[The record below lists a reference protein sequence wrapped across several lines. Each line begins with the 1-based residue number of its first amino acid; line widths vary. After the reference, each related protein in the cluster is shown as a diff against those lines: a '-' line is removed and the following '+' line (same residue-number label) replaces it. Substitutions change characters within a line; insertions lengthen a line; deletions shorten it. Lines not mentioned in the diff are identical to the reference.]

1 MTSYKVYFVFECSPD
16 THWGEPNE
24 KQINIEG
31 VESYIDGEDCFDSEG
46 NNSQIKNWESA
57 VDDITFRWESD
68 SLDEFRYIDHEKTN
82 PFNNGKSEFED
93 GTGDVNFET
102 IKVEIFEDDNWEKLI
117 ETKNL

>member
-1 MTSYKVYFVFECSPD
+1 MASYKVYFVFECSPD

-24 KQINIEG
+24 KEIIIDGFQ
-31 VESYIDGEDCFDSEG
+31 SYSDGEDCIDYEG
-46 NNSQIKNWESA
+46 NSTHIKNWESA
-57 VDDITFRWESD
+57 VADITSRWEND
-68 SLDEFRYIDHEKTN
+68 SLDEFEYIDYNKTN

-102 IKVEIFEDDNWEKLI
+102 TKVEIFEDNNWEKLI